1 MSAHVQ
7 GDNAWSDARAGQIN
21 ASSSIVWEDKHP
33 FLAKEQAVR
42 EAVRALQEKAQ
53 PGTAPSEFK
62 MNPAVQH
69 GLDTEDEAIAFY
81 EKLHGVKVTPSQS
94 VPHSDYMFL
103 RASPDGLIPINNG
116 LEIKCPFNT
125 DQTYSVF
132 DPGKEMY
139 LWQCYTQIEV
149 CGFDYVDFLCYI
161 SPDNY
166 HIDRVLPKENF
177 LLEKVSAIHL
187 PQPREGEITRIDLWH
202 SWFNHI
208 QNEFQDPVLRKRHI
222 DPVNPDTKLVTD
234 DDDIKRL
241 DTLSR
246 RLLHLK
252 SKIKEEND
260 FIKTVSKE
268 IDELKNIVADRYQGS
283 VTNNFVTVKVIKK
296 KPPVDWESAFYALGG
311 AEALIKQGKT
321 IEDFRK
327 SSNNRQ
333 VSVVPNKEESA
344 DV

>member
-1 MSAHVQ
+1 MSAHIQ
-7 GDNAWSDARAGQIN
+7 GDDQWLSARAGQIN
-21 ASSSIVWEDKHP
+21 ASNAAVWEDKHP
-33 FLAKEQAVR
+33 FQTKDQAVR

-53 PGTAPSEFK
+53 PGSAPSEFK

-69 GLDTEDEAIAFY
+69 GLDMESEAIAFY
-81 EKLHGVKVTPSQS
+81 EQLHNVKVTQSQS

-116 LEIKCPFNT
+116 LEVKNPYNT
-125 DQTYSVF
+125 DKTYSVF

-149 CGFDYVDFLCYI
+149 CGFDYVDFLCFI
-161 SPDNY
+161 TPGNY
-166 HIDRVLPKENF
+166 HLDRVTPKENF

-208 QNEFQDPVLRKRHI
+208 QNEFQDPVLRQKHI
-222 DPVNPDTKLVTD
+222 DPVNPDAVLVTD

-246 RLLHLK
+246 RLLFLK
-252 SKIKEEND
+252 SQIKTEND
-260 FIKTVSKE
+260 SIKTISKE
-268 IDELKNIVADRYQGS
+268 IDELKNIVADKYQGS
-283 VTNNFVTVKVIKK
+283 VTNNFVTIKVTKR
-296 KPPVDWESAFYALGG
+296 KPSVDWEQAFYQLGG

-327 SSNNRQ
+327 SSNTRQ
-333 VSVVPNKEESA
+333 ISVTQNKEVNA
-344 DV
+344 DE